1 MLVAN
6 ASYEVGH
13 LQSVRCQNPHLAQG
27 NSWGPVQA
35 CGEWDESLK
44 VADKSDCINLR
55 ATHFC
60 FAQHHEAM
68 GDFAAAINHYQ
79 LSDTHR

>member
-6 ASYEVGH
+6 ASHGNGH
-13 LQSVRCQNPHLAQG
+13 LQQIPAKPPSPQSHIWVLL
-27 NSWGPVQA
+27 QA
-35 CGEWDESLK
+35 CGDWDEALK
-44 VADKSDCINLR
+44 VADKSDRINLK
-55 ATHFC
+55 ATHFR

-68 GDFAAAINHYQ
+68 GDFAAATKHYQ